1 MQNKDSTS
9 VSAGAKL
16 RRAIELEQPLQLA
29 GTVNALCALLAERA
43 GFNALYLSGAGV
55 ANASFGLP
63 DLAMTTLNDVA
74 EEVRRISAVCQLP
87 ILVDADTG
95 WGGPFM
101 VGRTVAQLTA
111 AGAAGLHMED
121 QVSSKRCGHR
131 PNKVLVSVEDMVEK
145 INAAMDSKTDAQFVI
160 MARTDAYSVEGLQ
173 SAIDRSTKYVE
184 AGAEMI
190 FAEGL
195 STLEEFRVFCDAIDR
210 PVLAN
215 ITEFGQTPLF
225 TVSELKGAGIRLII
239 YPVSALRAMNAAA
252 QKVYETIRQTG
263 TQKDLLPSM
272 LTREQIYEVLGYH
285 EYESKLDRI
294 LADTGSSEE

>member
-1 MQNKDSTS
+1 MQNNETS
-9 VSAGAKL
+9 GARL
-16 RRAIELEQPLQLA
+16 RRAIVTEQPLQLA

-63 DLAMTTLNDVA
+63 DLAMTTLNDVV
-74 EEVRRISAVCQLP
+74 EEVRRICAVSQLP

-101 VGRTVAQLTA
+101 VGRTVSQLTA

-131 PNKVLVSVEDMVEK
+131 PNKVLVSVEEMTDRVK
-145 INAAMDSKTDAQFVI
+145 AAMDGKTDPQFVI
-160 MARTDAYSVEGLQ
+160 MARTDAFSVEGLQ
-173 SAIDRSTKYVE
+173 GAIDRAAMYVE

-195 STLEEFRVFCDAIDR
+195 RTLDDFRIFCENIDR

-215 ITEFGQTPLF
+215 ITEFGQTPLL
-225 TVSELKGAGIRLII
+225 TVDELRGVGVKLII
-239 YPVSALRAMNAAA
+239 YPVSALRAMGAAA
-252 QKVYETIRQTG
+252 QNVYETLRRDG
-263 TQKDLLPSM
+263 TQKSLLPSM
-272 LTREQIYEVLGYH
+272 QTREQLYEVLGYH
-285 EYESKLDRI
+285 EYETKLDRI
-294 LADTGSSEE
+294 LKKL

>member
-1 MQNKDSTS
+1 MQTKL
-9 VSAGAKL
+9 SAGAKL
-16 RRAIELEQPLQLA
+16 QRAIELEQPLQLA
-29 GTVNALCALLAERA
+29 GTANALCALLAERA

-63 DLAMTTLNDVA
+63 DLAMTTLNDVV
-74 EEVRRISAVCQLP
+74 EEVRRIVAVSQLP

-121 QVSSKRCGHR
+121 QVASKRCGHR
-131 PNKVLVSVEDMVEK
+131 PNKVLVSTEEMVDRVK
-145 INAAMDSKTDAQFVI
+145 AAMDGKTDAQFMI
-160 MARTDAYSVEGLQ
+160 MARTDAFAVEGLQ
-173 SAIDRSTKYVE
+173 GAIDRAAKYVE

-195 STLEEFRVFCDAIDR
+195 STLDNFRVFCENIDR

-225 TVSELKGAGIRLII
+225 TVKELREVGVRLII
-239 YPVSALRAMNAAA
+239 YPVSALRAMSAAA
-252 QKVYETIRQTG
+252 QNVYETLRSDG
-263 TQKDLLPSM
+263 TQKSLLASM
-272 LTREQIYEVLGYH
+272 QTREQLYEVLGYY
-285 EYESKLDRI
+285 EYENKLDRI
-294 LADTGSSEE
+294 LTNQDISDT